1 MQYIQTSDD
10 SYLEF
15 VIDHLANIYEE
26 RGLNFD
32 LETANFGEFS
42 SEGQFSAL
50 VGVSDI
56 HKLDKKEILN
66 YSVAIFGLLTDI
78 KDNGNK
84 EVMGRSLTAA
94 FEFIEGY
101 TADKGTQIKMFTVLY
116 NIFQLNERYRHD
128 VFIRLLSFW
137 EANDC
142 IFIIKNNLLIIDQIS
157 KIWEI
162 SNEERIALYNQV
174 ITHLIE
180 EDKLIAYELMLK
192 ALILLGD
199 NKDQITKNKDL
210 IIRTSKLALEHPKIT
225 QFEYL
230 YNTPAIKA
238 LKEEKI
244 EEKLEELLH
253 IFTYDTLDEYNKWE
267 STNKKYL
274 DDSSLDAQVLKNKIM
289 YLSFCSL
296 AMNDNV
302 ITFDKLAEIVDIKRD
317 EIEEWVVDAV
327 VNDIIDARIDQD
339 NEQVIINTFTQR
351 TTNLKD
357 RINKTTSD
365 FDSVLSK
372 IREQ

>member
-128 VFIRLLSFW
+128 VFIRLLSF
-137 EANDC
+137 
-142 IFIIKNNLLIIDQIS
+142 
-157 KIWEI
+157 
-162 SNEERIALYNQV
+162 
-174 ITHLIE
+174 
-180 EDKLIAYELMLK
+180 
-192 ALILLGD
+192 
-199 NKDQITKNKDL
+199 
-210 IIRTSKLALEHPKIT
+210 
-225 QFEYL
+225 
-230 YNTPAIKA
+230 
-238 LKEEKI
+238 
-244 EEKLEELLH
+244 
-253 IFTYDTLDEYNKWE
+253 
-267 STNKKYL
+267 
-274 DDSSLDAQVLKNKIM
+274 
-289 YLSFCSL
+289 
-296 AMNDNV
+296 
-302 ITFDKLAEIVDIKRD
+302 
-317 EIEEWVVDAV
+317 
-327 VNDIIDARIDQD
+327 
-339 NEQVIINTFTQR
+339 
-351 TTNLKD
+351 
-357 RINKTTSD
+357 
-365 FDSVLSK
+365 
-372 IREQ
+372 